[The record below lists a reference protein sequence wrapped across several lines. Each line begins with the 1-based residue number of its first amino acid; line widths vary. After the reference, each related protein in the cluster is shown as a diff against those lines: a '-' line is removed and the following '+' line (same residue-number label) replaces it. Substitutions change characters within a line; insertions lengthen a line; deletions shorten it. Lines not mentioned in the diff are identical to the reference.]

1 LKQLVAAAHYSL
13 LPLDVTS
20 LVQALEE
27 LAVLQAEALASQQHP
42 QQEQQQ
48 QELQQ
53 QQQEDDSE
61 ATDAVDDVADLF
73 SVPISIGGAAYT
85 ANIQPGETITA
96 AAQRFCATHAQDL
109 QRCVLAT
116 SCCATVRA
124 GGIMLCIN
132 STRARWLDRLRLSC
146 AVAVHLHVSKRVT
159 NGILV
164 ASANSSTTQQL
175 ALPSTATY
183 TVHCVRTHI

>member
-1 LKQLVAAAHYSL
+1 
-13 LPLDVTS
+13 LPCIALA
-20 LVQALEE
+20 LQALEE
-27 LAVLQAEALASQQHP
+27 LAVLQAEALASQQQQP

-48 QELQQ
+48 QEQQQQELQ

-73 SVPISIGGAAYT
+73 SVPISIGGVAYT
-85 ANIQPGETITA
+85 ADIQPGETITA

-124 GGIMLCIN
+124 CGIMLRIN
-132 STRARWLDRLRLSC
+132 STRARWLYRSRLSC
-146 AVAVHLHVSKRVT
+146 AVAVHLLVSKRVT

-164 ASANSSTTQQL
+164 ASANSL
-175 ALPSTATY
+175 TAAKTCIFIAS
-183 TVHCVRTHI
+183 H